1 MDARGPNLGG
11 LVIAVAALFLVLS
24 WIIVALRTYC
34 RLFLVR
40 SFGMDDKTMLALL
53 VIFSAYLGTQI
64 YGATRGIGFH
74 DSTISQADKTISLKA
89 IPLSLESS
97 MRSTHLLTI
106 LPTDLADWGAAK
118 RRLDLPPEDLRRL
131 LSPPLRRRK
140 HPPVAHSSLHVV
152 DDSLWIHLPVHDLLP
167 VSAPAHVLDRGT
179 THTWQML
186 GLGRDSDHD
195 NQCVGTEHD
204 GGLVI
209 RNAAVF
215 HGTIDAAP
223 SADQDCCDWHSE
235 HCCSVGGQTEYAKE
249 ELSLTVFR
257 GSIATIIRAIYIP
270 TLLSGEDF
278 LCKHPPL
285 SRQGHG

>member
-1 MDARGPNLGG
+1 MDAPGPNLGG

-24 WIIVALRTYC
+24 WVIVALRMYC

-89 IPLSLESS
+89 ISLLPGIS
-97 MRSTHLLTI
+97 MRLIHLLTVI
-106 LPTDLADWGAAK
+106 FADLADWGAAQ

-131 LSPPLRRRK
+131 LPPPLRCGP
-140 HPPVAHSSLHVV
+140 HPPMAYSPLHVV
-152 DDSLWIHLPVHDLLP
+152 DDSLWVHLPVHDLLP
-167 VSAPAHVLDRGT
+167 MSAPAHVLARGT
-179 THTWQML
+179 TDARQML
-186 GLGRDSDHD
+186 GVERDSHNDHYGD
-195 NQCVGTEHD
+195 SPEHD
-204 GGLVI
+204 GGLAVW
-209 RNAAVF
+209 NAAVF

-235 HCCSVGGQTEYAKE
+235 HCRSVGG
-249 ELSLTVFR
+249 
-257 GSIATIIRAIYIP
+257 
-270 TLLSGEDF
+270 
-278 LCKHPPL
+278 
-285 SRQGHG
+285 